1 MSLKPVVNL
10 NYFQVK
16 AEGDSWIM
24 NMDEKTNAKNM
35 RYDMCYFCSICV
47 PTADEE
53 ALRMVLDWNHWV
65 YFHYDDQFDDGH
77 LRDDP
82 VAAQEEVNATM
93 SIMTDDAPLIDPD
106 DNPLRHVFQICW
118 QQLKRRASPELQQRF
133 REQHKRYFDQVVA
146 QVRRVAC
153 GEALASDVQTYMEI
167 RRGTIGVYP
176 AIVVSEYGENSTLP
190 DSIFSHSSLQECMRV
205 STDLVFLANDVL
217 SHRKDLELC
226 VNFNLISIL
235 QHKGLSIQQ
244 SIDQIGVMMND
255 CYRRWYTALAE
266 LPSHGRDIDSK
277 VLNFKTGR
285 YLGPKG
291 HEVYKTNIMYL

>member
-1 MSLKPVVNL
+1 MKKHCEWCLT
-10 NYFQVK
+10 
-16 AEGDSWIM
+16 GTIG
-24 NMDEKTNAKNM
+24 
-35 RYDMCYFCSICV
+35 
-47 PTADEE
+47 
-53 ALRMVLDWNHWV
+53 

-217 SHRKDLELC
+217 SHRKDLVGNDHGANYHCDLFSCEANSMFRSY
-226 VNFNLISIL
+226 VSIL
-235 QHKGLSIQQ
+235 
-244 SIDQIGVMMND
+244 
-255 CYRRWYTALAE
+255 T
-266 LPSHGRDIDSK
+266 
-277 VLNFKTGR
+277 
-285 YLGPKG
+285 
-291 HEVYKTNIMYL
+291 